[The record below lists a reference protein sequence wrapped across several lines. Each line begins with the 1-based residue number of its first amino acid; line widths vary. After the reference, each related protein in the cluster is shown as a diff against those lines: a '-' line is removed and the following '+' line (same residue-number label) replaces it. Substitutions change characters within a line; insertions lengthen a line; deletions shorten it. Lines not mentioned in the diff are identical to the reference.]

1 MTHHVDALTRIP
13 SSPHGARRSMAT
25 LALAATVALLLA
37 PAAAL
42 AHPAHAI
49 YHSSIPAPNQILKA
63 APSLVTIHFAET
75 VNPQGS
81 DIVVYDA
88 TGKQVS
94 TAPAQV
100 SRTDLKT
107 MTVPMRGT
115 DAEIYL
121 VVWHNVSADD
131 GDPDTGAFNFLVNP
145 SAATRTAVVGTGGP
159 GDSGSP
165 GMPIW
170 LGIVLALAG
179 LVVGAGGAWYAT
191 TRGLLGAAAA
201 RR

>member
-1 MTHHVDALTRIP
+1 MIRH
-13 SSPHGARRSMAT
+13 SNARRPHHPPHHRRRAGVAAM
-25 LALAATVALLLA
+25 ALAAAVALLLA
-37 PAAAL
+37 PAVAL
-42 AHPAHAI
+42 AYPAHARF
-49 YHSSIPAPNQILKA
+49 HSSDPAPNKILKV
-63 APSLVTIHFAET
+63 APNVVTIHFEEA

-88 TGKQVS
+88 TGKKVS
-94 TAPAQV
+94 TAAAEV
-100 SRTDLKT
+100 SRADLKT
-107 MTVPMRGT
+107 MTVPMQGT

-145 SAATRTAVVGTGGP
+145 SASTKTAVIGP
-159 GDSGSP
+159 GGQGASTSS
-165 GMPIW
+165 GMPVW

-191 TRGLLGAAAA
+191 TRGLIGAAGA